1 MAPRDG
7 INWLYQAMQL
17 ILSHPSRFIAVA
29 LLTPISSA
37 LLLTLPIWKAMPPMF
52 GGWFSVLA
60 TLICYGLPLAI
71 AINLAC
77 GFARAT
83 SWQRYPSLRQLLV
96 PSVLRVLLKASLFLF
111 ALLLQGYLAVYLI
124 HNLINPATITAGTT
138 SGTAFFD
145 PVVGVADTIL
155 ATQLGMTGALLLVL
169 QFLFAFFVIPLHL
182 FRELS
187 LQECW
192 HLSFLA
198 VYLNPWLVPALGL
211 PGLALLFM
219 AYFSIF
225 SIPAQILALP
235 MPVYLGALLFVAWRE
250 VFQGGL
256 EDDKTRTANLARPE

>member
-17 ILSHPSRFIAVA
+17 IISHPSRFIAVA

-37 LLLTLPIWKAMPPMF
+37 LLLTLPIWKAMPLTF

-77 GFARAT
+77 GFARAR
-83 SWQRYPSLRQLLV
+83 SWQRNPSLRQLLV
-96 PSVLRVLLKASLFLF
+96 PTVLRVLLKASLFLF
-111 ALLLQGYLAVYLI
+111 ALLFQGYLAVYLI
-124 HNLINPATITAGTT
+124 HNLINPTTMTAGIDTDTT
-138 SGTAFFD
+138 FFN
-145 PVVGVADTIL
+145 PVFGVADTIL
-155 ATQLGMTGALLLVL
+155 GTQLGMIGALLLVL
-169 QFLFAFFVIPLHL
+169 QFLFAFFVMPLHL

-187 LQECW
+187 LYECW
-192 HLSFLA
+192 RLSFLA

-211 PGLALLFM
+211 PGLAMLFM

-235 MPVYLGALLFVAWRE
+235 MPVYLGALLYVAWRE

-256 EDDKTRTANLARPE
+256 EDDKARTDNLTRPA